1 MLLLQ
6 CQHFEVLA
14 CQSQDLTS
22 SLRVDDGWQSYGW
35 HSRPEKLLKLLD
47 IVVILNIYT
56 VISVQL
62 KPWRPVNL
70 ECLLKCTVVILSL
83 KSSSPQT
90 SFRFS
95 GMLFKLLIVGESF
108 IKYDADCCLQC
119 CLSQIGYDANSRAS
133 DRSTFL
139 KKFFFQNSSLNYI
152 NGFILLFLN
161 YLLIRFSI
169 LPRTNEFNIALTKA
183 GRKPGGKR

>member
-1 MLLLQ
+1 M
-6 CQHFEVLA
+6 
-14 CQSQDLTS
+14 
-22 SLRVDDGWQSYGW
+22 
-35 HSRPEKLLKLLD
+35 
-47 IVVILNIYT
+47 
-56 VISVQL
+56 
-62 KPWRPVNL
+62 NL

-108 IKYDADCCLQC
+108 INYDADCCLQC

-139 KKFFFQNSSLNYI
+139 KKFFFFFFFTSLNYI
-152 NGFILLFLN
+152 NGFFLLFLN
-161 YLLIRFSI
+161 YLLIHFSI